1 MTNAWGGAVNVQPY
15 TVDRFGDSFSV
26 SYAGLPRQACVDLVA
41 ANASG
46 VWDAQV
52 SDVSVIRN
60 TGGQLDVGL
69 LGSTFADKS
78 RVVFVYHS
86 GLLGANGPDRCWCC
100 HPSPSIP
107 RPFLHPWEPQ

>member
-1 MTNAWGGAVNVQPY
+1 VN
-15 TVDRFGDSFSV
+15 
-26 SYAGLPRQACVDLVA
+26 LVA

-69 LGSTFADKS
+69 LGRTCADKS

-86 GLLGANGPDRCWCC
+86 GLLGGEWTGSPLVLPPVTLG
-100 HPSPSIP
+100 HPARFSARGIP
-107 RPFLHPWEPQ
+107 GGARGAGATFHAGVAPNRPAA